1 MLYSQTFWEKFFR
14 TKMSGCQFT
23 NSGQKCQGDNLQ
35 IQGKNDR
42 VTIYKY
48 ALTDYDFKAYKV

>member
-1 MLYSQTFWEKFFR
+1 
-14 TKMSGCQFT
+14 MSGCQFT

-48 ALTDYDFKAYKV
+48 ALTDLKLIKFK

>member
-1 MLYSQTFWEKFFR
+1 
-14 TKMSGCQFT
+14 MSGCQFT

>member
-1 MLYSQTFWEKFFR
+1 
-14 TKMSGCQFT
+14 MSGCQFT

-48 ALTDYDFKAYKV
+48 ALTDYDFKPYKV